1 MNLETMEE
9 LNFWAEKEAIELTE
23 ENQKRLEAALQ
34 HIAIP
39 EVQQFARDRCNGAR
53 CSLYEST

>member
-9 LNFWAEKEAIELTE
+9 LNSWAEKETIELTE
-23 ENQKRLEAALQ
+23 ENQERLEAALQ

-39 EVQQFARDRCNGAR
+39 
-53 CSLYEST
+53 